1 MNNKKYKRKKNDK
14 KRIEILN
21 TIKNKIPNIIF
32 KAKNIVITLKSKDQL
47 KKWLEIYPEGKYQIN
62 Q

>member
-21 TIKNKIPNIIF
+21 IIKNKIPNIIF
-32 KAKNIVITLKSKDQL
+32 KAKNIVVTLKSKDQL

-62 Q
+62 K

>member
-1 MNNKKYKRKKNDK
+1 MNNKKYKRKKNDN

-21 TIKNKIPNIIF
+21 TIKNKIPKIIF
-32 KAKNIVITLKSKDQL
+32 KAKNIVVTLKSKGQL
-47 KKWLEIYPEGKYQIN
+47 KKWLKIYPEGKYHIN